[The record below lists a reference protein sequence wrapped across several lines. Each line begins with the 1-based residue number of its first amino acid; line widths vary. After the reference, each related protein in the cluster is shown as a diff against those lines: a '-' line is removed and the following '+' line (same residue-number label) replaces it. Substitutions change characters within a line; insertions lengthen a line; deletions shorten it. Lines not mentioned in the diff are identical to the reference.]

1 MAKNVIAKG
10 KPSQDDLASILSLHI
25 NKQLA
30 KIGSSLYSFDDS
42 VENPSDIKYWV
53 STGST
58 LLDLAIA
65 NRPNAGLPFGRI
77 VEINS
82 LEGAGKSL
90 LCAHIVAN
98 TQKMG
103 GIGIYIDTENA
114 ADRTFLN
121 AVGVDTKAMLY
132 TQLDTVEDIFDTI
145 EQMILKVRE
154 SDKDKPLV
162 IIVDSVSAATTK
174 VESEADY
181 SKDGW
186 STTKA
191 IILSKAMR
199 KMTLLIAKQKILL
212 VLTSQLRQKLGA
224 PIFAEQW
231 CVDPYTTIVRI
242 KQLRND
248 DAHNDDIYT
257 VEESISLVEFSKR
270 FLSNEDFTTPEQYD
284 ISDLRIEIESFDSIT
299 NKKCFKPVVSYIVK
313 PTVDHYYTDGKLYAT
328 WNHSIVENGKEIYV
342 QDHPDF
348 KRVDKPLNVVDIEVA
363 DTHVYY
369 ANGRLNHNTTS
380 GGKAIPFHSSV
391 RIRLK
396 SVGQIK
402 GTYNNFEQIVGVKTN
417 AKVIKNRIGPPFRH
431 VNFDIHF
438 DSGVQDYISWF
449 DFMIDIGMITKASG
463 KKYQMVVLETN
474 EPEGEEF
481 TKNKFIEH
489 ILTDNEFRTLIYDKI
504 CSAYIMKYK
513 PIDQVDY
520 DGLEID
526 ELEENLI

>member
-90 LCAHIVAN
+90 LCAHIIAN

-224 PIFAEQW
+224 PVFAEQW
-231 CVDPYTTIVRI
+231 
-242 KQLRND
+242 
-248 DAHNDDIYT
+248 
-257 VEESISLVEFSKR
+257 
-270 FLSNEDFTTPEQYD
+270 
-284 ISDLRIEIESFDSIT
+284 
-299 NKKCFKPVVSYIVK
+299 
-313 PTVDHYYTDGKLYAT
+313 
-328 WNHSIVENGKEIYV
+328 
-342 QDHPDF
+342 
-348 KRVDKPLNVVDIEVA
+348 
-363 DTHVYY
+363 
-369 ANGRLNHNTTS
+369 TTS

-520 DGLEID
+520 DGLETD